1 MKKLLTLF
9 ALATCGVLF
18 SPSAMANCYCEQG
31 VMSGDACL
39 VPRNINSSSGSMMPI
54 GRPIC
59 PAQSGGQAPT
69 YKKPTLYQSCE
80 SRPQGGQ
87 ACLATLKDGRKVHV
101 SETNAQGV
109 KVYFRTYYA
118 DGNTIESEQQYQGNV
133 AHGAFKSYHLN
144 GKPQFLGNYV
154 NGKLHGELKTHDE
167 NGRLIKVEHYQNDV
181 EILRTDYQNGKKHG
195 LEVEF
200 GYAQNNP
207 KLPVVIRTAQW
218 VNGVKHGEEQFFE
231 ITNKKGKT
239 KLIKTVMWKNG
250 NQVR

>member
-1 MKKLLTLF
+1 MKKLLTLS

-18 SPSAMANCYCEQG
+18 SPSAVACSPNLPNYGNCVRQQQQTQQQILQAQQQQGYANNPSQ
-31 VMSGDACL
+31 
-39 VPRNINSSSGSMMPI
+39 
-54 GRPIC
+54 
-59 PAQSGGQAPT
+59 AQQ
-69 YKKPTLYQSCE
+69 YQKPTLYQSCE
-80 SRPQGGQ
+80 ARPQGGQ
-87 ACLATLKDGRKVHV
+87 TCLATLKDGRKVHI

-118 DGNTIESEQQYQGNV
+118 DGNTIESEQQYQDNV